1 MCCRRMPRHITVRFS
16 LMRKLTMS
24 SQAQVKP
31 ISSEGV
37 TRKERSHLRDEP
49 RSATSGGS
57 GAALLAIMQR
67 ELMSSFFSPIAY
79 VVGFIFLLVTGYIF
93 VTDTLQPG
101 SEASMRA

>member
-1 MCCRRMPRHITVRFS
+1 MMRHITVRFS

-31 ISSEGV
+31 ISEGV
-37 TRKERSHLRDEP
+37 TRRERTHLRDEP
-49 RSATSGGS
+49 RSATAGGS

-101 SEASMRA
+101 SEASMRGLFEW